1 MIDEEELNM
10 ARSKIQELKSGQIKF
25 IFLLA
30 PVIFFCFS
38 SFVIFIID
46 ALTIE
51 PLITVIPMFI
61 IQSTIFTSF
70 FLYLRLSKIS
80 NE

>member
-30 PVIFFCFS
+30 
-38 SFVIFIID
+38 
-46 ALTIE
+46 
-51 PLITVIPMFI
+51 
-61 IQSTIFTSF
+61 Q
-70 FLYLRLSKIS
+70 
-80 NE
+80 